1 MALDPTTLLTAL
13 AAIIGLG
20 YLGSYLFKRTRVPDL
35 LLLVSFG
42 IVLGPVAGLLDPA
55 PFRAIAPVLGT
66 FTLLVILF
74 EGGLSISFEDLL
86 HGLGRASVMAVAGW
100 IATTL
105 LVGVGLALLLG
116 WDPMLG
122 LLFGTVV
129 GGSSSVIVVP
139 ILSALDIDERTRVT
153 LNVESAI
160 TDVLCIVG
168 ALTVINVIVVGQLDV
183 GAAASSIVARFSTAI
198 LLGAAGGFVW
208 GRIWSWIEEGAYA
221 YMATLAVL
229 LLLHVGSE
237 SIGGSGPIAV
247 LAFGIMLGNRLTL
260 FEGEVSLAWEPGG
273 DMRRFQSEIS
283 FFVRSFFFVL
293 LGIVLQP
300 RELLDPL
307 FLATVA
313 LVVAAIVAARGAAV
327 LLASTG
333 SESLTRDRKLLFLM
347 MPRGLAAAVLAL
359 LPAQRGI
366 AGTGEFLDIAF
377 AAIIV
382 TNVVVTVGLAVI
394 GRRGDRPPHV
404 DVPGFVGAD

>member
-42 IVLGPVAGLLDPA
+42 IVLGPVAGLLDPG

-86 HGLGRASVMAVAGW
+86 HGLGRASVMAVTGW

-105 LVGVGLALLLG
+105 LIGVGLAMLLG

-153 LNVESAI
+153 LSVESAI

-183 GAAASSIVARFSTAI
+183 GAAVSSIVARFSTAI

-208 GRIWSWIEEGAYA
+208 GRIWSRIEKGAYA

-333 SESLTRDRKLLFLM
+333 SGSLTRDRKLLFLM

-366 AGTGEFLDIAF
+366 AGTGEFLDLAF

-404 DVPGFVGAD
+404 DLPGFVGAD